1 MDDSTPER
9 SLGGTA
15 DAHEPDDEA
24 IARLLARTQAERRRA
39 RTIITVDRDT
49 DGYILTF
56 RYLTADQAERIIRQ
70 ARRPLPRAAQRA
82 LHFLDRLRPKRGGRK
97 RGITD
102 RPDFFD
108 LVLRHMHHHQQE
120 FDTPLDF
127 ATAVKQ
133 AGGSRSRAYASLAE
147 LGLEP
152 EDLKHA
158 ASFGTYADG
167 RRYLHSLQQDRR

>member
-24 IARLLARTQAERRRA
+24 IARLLARTQAERRRV
-39 RTIITVDRDT
+39 RTIITVDRDN

-82 LHFLDRLRPKRGGRK
+82 LHFLDRLRPTRGGRK
-97 RGITD
+97 PKQRTGLTD
-102 RPDFFD
+102 QTAAEIEAVMRSMKEAGFTDKQIIAQ
-108 LVLRHMHHHQQE
+108 LRN
-120 FDTPLDF
+120 D
-127 ATAVKQ
+127 
-133 AGGSRSRAYASLAE
+133 Y
-147 LGLEP
+147 P
-152 EDLKHA
+152 EDQYERRWNREAIRRWLKE
-158 ASFGTYADG
+158 
-167 RRYLHSLQQDRR
+167 